1 MLLAAGNGEYAFVRG
16 AEWRRRKMAMKR
28 IGWMAVAGMLA
39 AGSAWGQLASAQ
51 SAPMASGAQAKT
63 PTDAQEMAKLGTV
76 PNPVSAAVKTQLPR
90 FAKNMVAAAEA
101 MPAEKYGFKPSPE
114 MNSFGHMVMHI
125 AQSNNGLC
133 SKVSGM
139 AAPEVKIADTD
150 SKEALVSALKASF
163 DYCTAAL
170 DKVDDSKLGDQMML
184 FGNRPFS
191 RAAVLIILSDDWY
204 DHYGAQ
210 AIYLRLN
217 GILPP
222 TAQPAKQ

>member
-1 MLLAAGNGEYAFVRG
+1 
-16 AEWRRRKMAMKR
+16 MAMKR
-28 IGWMAVAGMLA
+28 IGWIGLAVIVA
-39 AGSAWGQLASAQ
+39 AGSAWGQ
-51 SAPMASGAQAKT
+51 QAKPAAT
-63 PTDAQEMAKLGTV
+63 APQAKAADAQEMAKLGTV
-76 PNPVSAAVKTQLPR
+76 PNPVSGAVKAQLPR

-114 MNSFGHMVMHI
+114 MNSFGHVVMHI

-133 SKVSGM
+133 SKISDTP
-139 AAPEVKIADTD
+139 APDTKLADTD
-150 SKEALVSALKASF
+150 PKDKLVAGLKASF
-163 DYCTAAL
+163 DYCSTVL
-170 DKVDDSKLGDQMML
+170 EKVDDSKLGDQMML